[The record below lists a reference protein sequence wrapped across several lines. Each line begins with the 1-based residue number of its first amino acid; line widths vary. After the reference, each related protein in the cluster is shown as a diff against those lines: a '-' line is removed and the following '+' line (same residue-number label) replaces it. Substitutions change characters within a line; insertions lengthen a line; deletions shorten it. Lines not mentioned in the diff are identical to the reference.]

1 MRVASTVRTLLPNL
15 LTLGNL
21 AAGSWAIALS
31 YQQEWILFAAALG
44 IAMACDWLDGFA
56 ARLLDAES
64 PLGKELDSL
73 ADLVSFGIA
82 PAFGL
87 YNYLREPL
95 PLLPYDREWR
105 AWMVLAP
112 FALPLLAAWRLAR
125 FTVEENPDK
134 RFFSGLPTP
143 AQGAFWAIWLLT
155 GPQGPWLHPLVW
167 MGFIA
172 LMGLAMVSRWPFLT
186 LKSRSNL
193 PWFLSLVVVGG
204 AVLVFLPPPA
214 WSPALLLT
222 YALLSR
228 LARLTLP

>member
-31 YQQEWILFAAALG
+31 YQQEWTLFAAALG
-44 IAMACDWLDGFA
+44 LAMACDWLDGFV
-56 ARLLDAES
+56 ARLLRSES

-82 PAFGL
+82 PAFAL

-112 FALPLLAAWRLAR
+112 FGLPLLAAWRLAR
-125 FTVEENPDK
+125 FTIEEHPDR

-143 AQGAFWAIWLLT
+143 AHGAFWAGWLLT
-155 GPQGPWLHPLVW
+155 GPEGPWLHPLVW
-167 MGFIA
+167 MGSIA
-172 LMGLAMVSRWPFLT
+172 LLGLAMVSRWPFLT

-193 PWFLSLVVVGG
+193 PWLLALGVVLLISLPFLV
-204 AVLVFLPPPA
+204 PPA
-214 WSPALLLT
+214 WPFTFLVL
-222 YALLSR
+222 YALLSKIA
-228 LARLTLP
+228 AR